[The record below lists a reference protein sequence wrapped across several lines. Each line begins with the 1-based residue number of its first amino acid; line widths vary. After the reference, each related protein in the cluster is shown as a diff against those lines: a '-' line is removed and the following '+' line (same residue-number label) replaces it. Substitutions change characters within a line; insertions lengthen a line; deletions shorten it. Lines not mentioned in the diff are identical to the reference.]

1 MAEKRELPEDLHDK
15 GAKRPRTER
24 WPDECTVFVAGDL
37 HRTSEA
43 EIREAFSKYGTVQ
56 NVTSWHNIPRK
67 GAEYS
72 FVNFLEPGAA
82 AAVAGL
88 KRVPVGQVVVKVRPK
103 LPPRRPRGRQPPL
116 WDLPPVDEHPPGDEL
131 LPHLLGDA
139 RGLDAQVGRLC
150 ELVSLSEE
158 SKRARAE
165 YCSRLCGLLRQFF
178 PACSL
183 DLFGSSVNGYGARGC
198 DLDLFLD
205 FGLGDPDG
213 PQANGPSDDQVP
225 LPSVAELL
233 AAGPDAAAE
242 VLKELPP
249 RHRLRF
255 VCKAL
260 KKRLAPIQVCCFI
273 SARVP
278 IVKLHDPRFGLSCD
292 INCTSRLS
300 LVNTRL
306 LQLYNAADPRVRPLV
321 VFVRTWMRSHFLLT
335 GRGNTLT
342 SYAASMLVVC
352 WLQRCAR
359 PPVLP
364 TPEQMMARHAES
376 GGETCEVEG
385 RECGYIVKGEPCA
398 VPTENRQT
406 LAELVRGFFDFCASL
421 NFDTHVVCLR
431 TAELVERGVFYKE
444 LHKTPEWKH
453 FRDGPM
459 VVQDPLNLAHN
470 VAASASLE
478 LTQKLAVS
486 CALAAEDMAG
496 GPVGVADLLQAP
508 LAKRLVERSVGSD
521 MHRARIRMS
530 GPELVHYPSALVWAR
545 EVCSILLQLLIAYRI
560 NYRVAY
566 REKEATSTPIADPSP
581 IANSSTNVN
590 PSSNGSL
597 QSKRNPSPIAD
608 SSRNVNMSTN
618 LDPSPNVGPSGDA
631 NPSTNTESSPNGD
644 EVAPSDS
651 STVRPAPA
659 SGIANDFVS
668 NSAAAPRSRGRTLL
682 VVECHP
688 IKRTWTLRRRVSVE
702 ARAKA
707 FDPDPLTVEKTMSDL
722 SWDLAD
728 QVDKALDF
736 ELRVTELDGQNG
748 LLALDVTPEKRG
760 YSHAFRTMAQAFF
773 DRKALSQ
780 LVRFYTLPDQS

>member
-1 MAEKRELPEDLHDK
+1 MKADNRCGNGRLHHWASQPLPQTTLVSSEQRDLGVGK
-15 GAKRPRTER
+15 GGAKRPRTER

-88 KRVPVGQVVVKVRPK
+88 KRVPVGQVVVK
-103 LPPRRPRGRQPPL
+103 
-116 WDLPPVDEHPPGDEL
+116 
-131 LPHLLGDA
+131 
-139 RGLDAQVGRLC
+139 LDAQVGRLC

-453 FRDGPM
+453 FR
-459 VVQDPLNLAHN
+459 
-470 VAASASLE
+470 
-478 LTQKLAVS
+478 
-486 CALAAEDMAG
+486 
-496 GPVGVADLLQAP
+496 
-508 LAKRLVERSVGSD
+508 
-521 MHRARIRMS
+521 
-530 GPELVHYPSALVWAR
+530 
-545 EVCSILLQLLIAYRI
+545 
-560 NYRVAY
+560 
-566 REKEATSTPIADPSP
+566 
-581 IANSSTNVN
+581 
-590 PSSNGSL
+590 
-597 QSKRNPSPIAD
+597 
-608 SSRNVNMSTN
+608 
-618 LDPSPNVGPSGDA
+618 
-631 NPSTNTESSPNGD
+631 
-644 EVAPSDS
+644 
-651 STVRPAPA
+651 VR
-659 SGIANDFVS
+659 
-668 NSAAAPRSRGRTLL
+668 
-682 VVECHP
+682 
-688 IKRTWTLRRRVSVE
+688 
-702 ARAKA
+702 
-707 FDPDPLTVEKTMSDL
+707 
-722 SWDLAD
+722 
-728 QVDKALDF
+728 
-736 ELRVTELDGQNG
+736 
-748 LLALDVTPEKRG
+748 
-760 YSHAFRTMAQAFF
+760 
-773 DRKALSQ
+773 
-780 LVRFYTLPDQS
+780 

>member
-1 MAEKRELPEDLHDK
+1 
-15 GAKRPRTER
+15 
-24 WPDECTVFVAGDL
+24 
-37 HRTSEA
+37 
-43 EIREAFSKYGTVQ
+43 
-56 NVTSWHNIPRK
+56 
-67 GAEYS
+67 
-72 FVNFLEPGAA
+72 
-82 AAVAGL
+82 
-88 KRVPVGQVVVKVRPK
+88 
-103 LPPRRPRGRQPPL
+103 
-116 WDLPPVDEHPPGDEL
+116 
-131 LPHLLGDA
+131 
-139 RGLDAQVGRLC
+139 
-150 ELVSLSEE
+150 
-158 SKRARAE
+158 
-165 YCSRLCGLLRQFF
+165 
-178 PACSL
+178 
-183 DLFGSSVNGYGARGC
+183 
-198 DLDLFLD
+198 
-205 FGLGDPDG
+205 
-213 PQANGPSDDQVP
+213 
-225 LPSVAELL
+225 
-233 AAGPDAAAE
+233 
-242 VLKELPP
+242 
-249 RHRLRF
+249 
-255 VCKAL
+255 
-260 KKRLAPIQVCCFI
+260 
-273 SARVP
+273 
-278 IVKLHDPRFGLSCD
+278 
-292 INCTSRLS
+292 
-300 LVNTRL
+300 
-306 LQLYNAADPRVRPLV
+306 
-321 VFVRTWMRSHFLLT
+321 MRSHFLLT

-385 RECGYIVKGEPCA
+385 RECGYIVKGEPCK

-444 LHKTPEWKH
+444 LRKTPEWKH

-459 VVQDPLNLAHN
+459 VIQDPLNLGHN

-478 LTQKLAVS
+478 LAQKLAAS

-521 MHRARIRMS
+521 VHRARIRMS

-560 NYRVAY
+560 DYKVAY
-566 REKEATSTPIADPSP
+566 REKEAASTPIADPSP
-581 IANSSTNVN
+581 NANSSTNVN
-590 PSSNGSL
+590 PSL
-597 QSKRNPSPIAD
+597 IAD
-608 SSRNVNMSTN
+608 SSCNVNPSTN
-618 LDPSPNVGPSGDA
+618 MDPSPNVGPLGNA

-644 EVAPSDS
+644 EVAPLDS

-668 NSAAAPRSRGRTLL
+668 DDAASTRSRGRTLL

-736 ELRVTELDGQNG
+736 ELRLTELDGQNG

-760 YSHAFRTMAQAFF
+760 YSHTFRTMAQAFF
-773 DRKALSQ
+773 DQKALSQ